1 MKVGATSPNY
11 LPSPISAGDHSKA
24 KGTFRQEAGTKVVNE
39 TLYST
44 KSGRAEVSGGQA
56 EWPHHLWHASS
67 RFIIF
72 IVLFCF

>member
-1 MKVGATSPNY
+1 MRGAMKVGATSPNY

-56 EWPHHLWHASS
+56 DGHTTCG
-67 RFIIF
+67 
-72 IVLFCF
+72 VLPLDL